1 MRKLQLA
8 ILVAVLGVASSAT
21 AAPILVSQN
30 PWGQDTDTTIMNNVF
45 GAGNWTFYNS
55 YAAATPASVFSA
67 ANAFVFLE
75 GGDGSDGA
83 WQTYVNANA
92 AAILNWVNAGGA
104 LLIQSAGWSN
114 FTTTLGPG
122 TLTDAATENSCGT
135 LTAAGAAAFT
145 TTANNQ
151 CGNYLA
157 HDVVSGAGL
166 TSFMTG
172 NTNGLS
178 IVAGTAYGAGYI
190 MYSGLTNVQ
199 FHNNGASL
207 LNDVVGY
214 TAQQTA
220 VPEPASMLLLGSG
233 LLGLAARVRRKR

>member
-55 YAAATPASVFSA
+55 FAAATPASVFSA

-122 TLTDAATENSCGT
+122 TLTD
-135 LTAAGAAAFT
+135 AAAFT

-207 LNDVVGY
+207 LNDVVGF